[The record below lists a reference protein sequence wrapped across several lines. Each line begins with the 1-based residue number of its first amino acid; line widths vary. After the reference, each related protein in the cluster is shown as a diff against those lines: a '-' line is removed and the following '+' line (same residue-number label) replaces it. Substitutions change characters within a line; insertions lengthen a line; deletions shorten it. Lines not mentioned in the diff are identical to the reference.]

1 MRETRRCLRLEDVKV
16 RVILGVILLVIGGV
30 WIFQG
35 SGLLKGSFMTGQSLW
50 LWIGIVCAF
59 AGVLLLVSALLGRLD

>member
-1 MRETRRCLRLEDVKV
+1 VKIRL
-16 RVILGVILLVIGGV
+16 ILGVMLLVIGTV

-50 LWIGIVCAF
+50 LWIGICCAF
-59 AGVLLLVSALLGRLD
+59 AGVLLLVSVVLGRMD

>member
-1 MRETRRCLRLEDVKV
+1 MKL
-16 RVILGVILLVIGGV
+16 RVIIGVVLVLVGLV

-59 AGVLLLVSALLGRLD
+59 VGTLILVSAFLRRLD